1 VVVPTPTIYHFF
13 RSLKLANIEAF
24 HVTNSYNL
32 PPFKTRLRL
41 GRWPPSIGTNKKN
54 KKPIDLV
61 QFQGC
66 FNTPLQHIPSNLYQ
80 HGYNGT
86 PFIVG
91 ERGSGWAVL

>member
-1 VVVPTPTIYHFF
+1 MLPTPTT
-13 RSLKLANIEAF
+13 SPLLKPDFASED
-24 HVTNSYNL
+24 
-32 PPFKTRLRL
+32 
-41 GRWPPSIGTNKKN
+41 GRHPLEPTKKN

-66 FNTPLQHIPSNLYQ
+66 FNTPLQHTPSNLYQ